1 MGKYM
6 ELLDAGVRAIAR
18 FHSHCPQTTR
28 LYYHPP
34 PSSDSQSHHCLDPR
48 LCGGDGGSDSGST
61 STRHCQVGR
70 VDQDP
75 KPMQQP
81 NFDYF

>member
-18 FHSHCPQTTR
+18 FHSHCPQTAR

-34 PSSDSQSHHCLDPR
+34 PSPDSHSHHHLDPR
-48 LCGGDGGSDSGST
+48 LCGGDGGSDST
-61 STRHCQVGR
+61 SHCQVG
-70 VDQDP
+70 QDP

-81 NFDYF
+81 NFDYFYYVF